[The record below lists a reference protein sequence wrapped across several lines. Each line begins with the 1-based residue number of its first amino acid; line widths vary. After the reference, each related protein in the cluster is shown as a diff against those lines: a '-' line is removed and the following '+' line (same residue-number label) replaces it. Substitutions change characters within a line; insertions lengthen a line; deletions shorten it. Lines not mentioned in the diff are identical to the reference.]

1 MKIVKELSRFIVGG
15 LFIFSGLIKLNDP
28 VGTSIKLHEYFD
40 VFASDIAGFFK
51 FFVPYALPIA
61 VFLVV
66 LEVVLGIAVLLKYRM
81 NLTSW
86 TLLLMILF
94 FTFLTFYSAYFNK
107 VTDCGCF
114 GDAIKLTPW
123 ESFIKDI
130 ILLFFVLIL
139 FIYRKTF
146 SPVLNQK
153 GANMLVGSITVIGT
167 YVAIHAINHLPF
179 IDFRTYKVGNHI
191 PTLMQPSGELIT
203 EYIVEKD
210 GKRETFREYPID
222 PAYKYIDSRIV
233 NPEVQPKITDYSI
246 YNDDGEFTEE
256 SFQGNRL
263 YVVIYDANK
272 ASKKIEKIKSLI
284 SQLASYNVEVA
295 AITSSTYDD
304 FEAYRHETQLAIPYY
319 YSDATV
325 LKTIIRGNP
334 GIILLQNGTVAGKW
348 HNNDTPDVQE
358 VLKLVR

>member
-1 MKIVKELSRFIVGG
+1 MKILKEISRVIVGG

-40 VFASDIAGFFK
+40 VFATDIAGFFK
-51 FFVPYALPIA
+51 IFVPYALPIA

-66 LEVVLGIAVLLKYRM
+66 LEVILGIAVLLKYRM

-86 TLLLMILF
+86 ILLLLILF

-123 ESFIKDI
+123 ESFTKDI
-130 ILLFFVLIL
+130 ILLIFILIL
-139 FIYRKTF
+139 FVTRKSF
-146 SPVLNQK
+146 KPALNQRI
-153 GANMLVGSITVIGT
+153 GNIFIGSITVIAT
-167 YVAIHAINHLPF
+167 YIAIHAINHLPF
-179 IDFRTYKVGNHI
+179 IDFRAYKVGNNI
-191 PTLMQPSGELIT
+191 PTLMKPSGDLIT
-203 EYIVEKD
+203 EYTVEKD
-210 GKRETFREYPID
+210 GKIEKFTEYPSD
-222 PAYKYIDSRIV
+222 PAYKYIDSEIL

-246 YNDDGEFTEE
+246 YNDEGEFTLE

-263 YVVIYDANK
+263 YVVIYDAKK

-284 SQLASYNVEVA
+284 KQLGNYDVKIA
-295 AITSSTYDD
+295 AITASTYED
-304 FEAYRHETQLAIPYY
+304 FEAYRHETQLAIPFY

-325 LKTIIRGNP
+325 LKTIIRANP
-334 GIILLQNGTVAGKW
+334 GTFLMQNGTILGKW
-348 HNNDTPDVQE
+348 HNNDTPE
-358 VLKLVR
+358 AHELLKLIR